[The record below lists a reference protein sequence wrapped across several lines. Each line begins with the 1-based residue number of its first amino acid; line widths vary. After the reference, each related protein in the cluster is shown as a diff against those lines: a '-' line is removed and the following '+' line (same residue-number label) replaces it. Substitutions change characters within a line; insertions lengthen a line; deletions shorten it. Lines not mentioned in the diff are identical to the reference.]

1 MECVIVSTLLTVY
14 GINLQ
19 RVDRRV
25 IYDFYSTVYTKNNKM
40 KICIKNLSRESKHGE
55 NFKVQI
61 FM

>member
-40 KICIKNLSRESKHGE
+40 KICIKE
-55 NFKVQI
+55 FK
-61 FM
+61 

>member
-25 IYDFYSTVYTKNNKM
+25 IYDFYSTAYTKNNKM
-40 KICIKNLSRESKHGE
+40 KICIKE
-55 NFKVQI
+55 FK
-61 FM
+61 